1 MTKGVFTPETLLPA
15 GPRVD
20 SNDLSAVRNPGYN
33 IGQIPLENPM
43 KLNRLASIAPIAA
56 LILMPRGANAQGT
69 LDDYRRAATINQ
81 RFANLTT
88 GLVQGESWSGR
99 TNQAVYRVSVL
110 GGARFVRVDAD
121 QWRKQPAFDHASV
134 ARSLSDATGQRYTE
148 VTLPFP
154 SITLVDNGAA
164 FEGDANG
171 SRYRC
176 VVATSACT
184 SVGAASA
191 AGGGRG
197 GAGGGGGRG
206 AGAPAPRC
214 AGETPV
220 QAGVARNEVFSP
232 DCKTVAFVQNY
243 NIAIKSA
250 PAPTSGRG
258 GRGGATS
265 NPYTMLSTDGSEG
278 DAYLVNSIV
287 WSPDSKK
294 LVAYRQK
301 PGYKRVPYYIQSSP
315 PDQVQPKLV
324 PYGQAPGNF
333 GGGVYPKPG
342 DLLDSNQ
349 PAIFDVETK
358 SQIIVDRSLF
368 PNPYAISRAVWRKD
382 NGAYS
387 FQYNQRGHMIYRV
400 LEVDATTGAVRPMI
414 DEVTKSFFMYSDA
427 GHNFAYDVSAH
438 CRLAQGGGTCD
449 SYSGGEM
456 IWASERDGWN
466 HLYMIDGRTGRV
478 KNQITKGDWVMRGV
492 DSVDVPNRQIYFRA
506 GGVNANQDPY
516 FIHYYRINFDGT
528 GLVAYTEADGN
539 HNITW
544 SADHKYY
551 LDSYSR
557 VDLPTV
563 VELRRA
569 SDRAT
574 LPLEKG
580 DMSAAVAAGFRA
592 PEVFVSKARDGK
604 TDIWGI
610 IVRPVTFDAN
620 KKYPVIEQIY
630 AGPHGSFVPKTW
642 GGGQALTSLAEIGFV
657 LVQIDGM
664 GTANRSKAFHDYAWK
679 NIADAGFADRIL
691 WMQAVNK
698 KYPWFD
704 ISRVGIYG
712 TSAGGQNAAG
722 AVFFHPEFYKV
733 AVANSGCHD
742 NRMDKIWWNEAWMGE
757 MGPHYA
763 ANSNVTAAKNLK
775 GHLYLTV
782 GEMDTNVDPSSTMQ
796 VVNALIEAGKDFD
809 LLVTP
814 NGGHGA
820 TGPDG
825 TRRRNDFFVR
835 WLLGVTPPDWNSGVT
850 LRAAANGGGFEFP
863 AEEPAPRGFFD
874 EDPKLVYPMYW
885 Y

>member
-1 MTKGVFTPETLLPA
+1 MEFHGLASVAIRHRRMNAALGATLL
-15 GPRVD
+15 
-20 SNDLSAVRNPGYN
+20 L
-33 IGQIPLENPM
+33 PLLLPH
-43 KLNRLASIAPIAA
+43 
-56 LILMPRGANAQGT
+56 GARAQGT
-69 LDDYRRAATINQ
+69 LADYRRAATINQ

-88 GLVQGESWSGR
+88 GIVSSESWIAQ
-99 TNQAVYRVSVL
+99 TNQAVYRVTVP
-110 GGARFVRVDAD
+110 GGSRFVRVDAEK
-121 QWRKQPAFDHASV
+121 WTKQAAFDHAAV
-134 ARSLSDATGQRYTE
+134 AKSLSSAAGQQYTE
-148 VTLPFP
+148 ITLPFL
-154 SITLVDNGAA
+154 SISVVEDGTA
-164 FEGDANG
+164 FEGDASG

-176 VVATSACT
+176 VIATSSCSRVAT
-184 SVGAASA
+184 AAT

-197 GAGGGGGRG
+197 GRGGGAGGGRG
-206 AGAPAPRC
+206 QGANAPRC
-214 AGETPV
+214 AGETAAQPG
-220 QAGVARNEVFSP
+220 ASRTEVFSP
-232 DCKTVAFVQNY
+232 DCATVAFIQNY
-243 NIAIKSA
+243 NVAIRPA
-250 PAPTSGRG
+250 PAPVQAGAPAGGRG
-258 GRGGATS
+258 GRGGGAGGGGRGATATS
-265 NPYTMLSTDGSEG
+265 YTMLSTDGSEG
-278 DAYLVNSIV
+278 DAYLVNSIE

-294 LVAYRQK
+294 IVAYRQK
-301 PGYKRVPYYIQSSP
+301 PGYNRVPYYVQSSP

-333 GGGVYPKPG
+333 GGGIYRKAG
-342 DLLDSNQ
+342 DILDSNQ

-358 SQIIVDRSLF
+358 RQIIIDRSLF

-382 NGAYS
+382 NGAYT

-400 LEVDATTGAVRPMI
+400 LEVDASTGAVRPMV

-427 GHNFAYDVSAH
+427 GHNFAYDVGAN
-438 CRLAQGGGTCD
+438 CRLTQGGGGCET
-449 SYSGGEM
+449 YSGGDL

-466 HLYMIDGRTGRV
+466 HLYMIDGKTGRV

-492 DSVDVPNRQIYFRA
+492 DSVDVANRQIYFRA
-506 GGVNANQDPY
+506 GGMNANQDPY

-528 GLVAYTEADGN
+528 GLVAYTEADGS
-539 HNITW
+539 HTVTW
-544 SADHKYY
+544 SPDHTFYI
-551 LDSYSR
+551 DSYSR

-563 VELRRA
+563 TELRRV
-569 SDRAT
+569 SDKGT

-580 DMSAAVAAGFRA
+580 DMSAAGKDGFRA

-610 IVRPVTFDAN
+610 IVRPVTFDPN

-664 GTANRSKAFHDYAWK
+664 GTSNRSKAFHDVAWK
-679 NIADAGFADRIL
+679 NIADAGFPDRIL

-757 MGPHYA
+757 MGPHYE

-782 GEMDTNVDPSSTMQ
+782 GEMDTNVDPSSTFQ
-796 VVNALIEAGKDFD
+796 VVNALIAAGKDFD

-835 WLLGVTPPDWNSGVT
+835 WLLGVNPPDWNSGVT
-850 LRAAANGGGFEFP
+850 LRAPGAASEGPGFEFP
-863 AEEPAPRGFFD
+863 DEEPAPRGFFE
-874 EDPKLVYPMYW
+874 EDPTFTYPMYW
-885 Y
+885 WF